1 MLFNIGLVL
10 FPVKISHQIDTV
22 ILARKSR
29 RLNIPENHSF
39 RITSRWQQGEHPFIL
54 FRGKR
59 NPRFLYFHTIHGEK
73 PRLSIAPTPSSLL
86 FKRLSCDFHTK
97 KKIIGIGMDIFDPDF
112 AIGEHLYYTRKQEK
126 KQEMSRND
134 IQKIRGREMARAY
147 LL

>member
-1 MLFNIGLVL
+1 M
-10 FPVKISHQIDTV
+10 
-22 ILARKSR
+22 
-29 RLNIPENHSF
+29 
-39 RITSRWQQGEHPFIL
+39 
-54 FRGKR
+54 
-59 NPRFLYFHTIHGEK
+59 YFHTIHGEK

-134 IQKIRGREMARAY
+134 IQKIRGREKCIMTIICRRMHRY
-147 LL
+147 LLKRLTFRESCFNCNFPDSSGVLI